1 MNNLLIKEGQFTIIL
16 GEGHFSKFLKHENI
30 QLNPLIYKKD
40 DLINDSDDFTNKLMK
55 ISYINDFHSDYIL
68 KEIKKINNYK
78 IYFSLPNSKK
88 TDIPNSSLLY
98 SFISNLDFNDEI
110 HPIIKKNFNL
120 YYSLINNEGDYDLQ
134 EIFQKIYDYG
144 DISIWEDKPKKKII
158 CFIRQ
163 LLEAVDFLHKNKIVH
178 LDIKPENIMYNQ
190 LISNFSKRF
199 KLIDFGFADKE
210 PFNHSLDKPK
220 GTLGYTPTYYFSNNE
235 RWLPTLHPNDWE
247 NGKHISLFNQGDK
260 RFLIY
265 KSDIFSL
272 GRVIFY
278 LDHLLNNQFLNQY
291 KNDKWFCYKKK
302 RYKKLYDNI
311 YINSLTFYMTEEK
324 IEKRYDIDLCFKF
337 LNLTLL

>member
-55 ISYINDFHSDYIL
+55 ISYINDFHDDSIL

-88 TDIPNSSLLY
+88 TDIPKSSLLY
-98 SFISNLDFNDEI
+98 LFIFNFDFNDEI

-120 YYSLINNEGDYDLQ
+120 YYSLINNDGDYDLQ
-134 EIFQKIYDYG
+134 DIFQKIYDCG
-144 DISIWEDKPKKKII
+144 DISIWEDNPKKKII

-178 LDIKPENIMYNQ
+178 LDIKPENITYNQ

-210 PFNHSLDKPK
+210 PFNNSLNKAK
-220 GTLGYTPTYYFSNNE
+220 GTLGYIPTYYFSNNE
-235 RWLPTLHPNDWE
+235 PWLPTINPNDWE
-247 NGKHISLFNQGDK
+247 NGKHISLLNQGDK
-260 RFLIY
+260 RFSIC

-278 LDHLLNNQFLNQY
+278 LDHLLNIKFINNFN
-291 KNDKWFCYKKK
+291 KDNWFCCKK
-302 RYKKLYDNI
+302 RYKKLYNNI
-311 YINSLTFYMTEEK
+311 YINLLTFYMTEEK
-324 IEKRYDIDLCFKF
+324 IEKRYDTDLCFKF
-337 LNLTLL
+337 LNLTLQ